1 MKVTYSQDADVLM
14 IVMSKKKLDDSYQKE
29 NMIVQVASDGE
40 PVIIEILNASKF
52 LQQAVTQLPKKGIQ
66 SILPPSFP
74 SLAQKTK

>member
-52 LQQAVTQLPKKGIQ
+52 LQQAVTQLPKKVIQ

-74 SLAQKTK
+74 SFAQKTK